1 MLDTAP
7 TPEDA
12 HHEIGPSS
20 FDKVALCPGSVALVR
35 TLPKSP
41 ERKDSPSAQGTRA
54 HSLLEHCLT
63 RQEYEASEYTGYSLT
78 PAKPE
83 HPDGDPL
90 FTADDTAAVT
100 TALQHV
106 EKLQKADSILFVE
119 RKLDLSIALPGLF
132 GRGDVAVY
140 HPTAQHLDAVDYK
153 HGVGVVVEA
162 GTRQLKGYA
171 LGWLRLLASEG
182 YHVRTIR
189 LWIIQPRAPHEDGPI
204 RHFDMDVLELL
215 DWVAELQGIIRAT
228 QDPNAPRIPGKKQCQ
243 FCEGAKQLKCKE
255 YVEQS
260 RQAALSPFGE
270 VCKPADILAMTPQEI
285 GRRLEELPLLL
296 DYAKN
301 VQAHADTQARAGV
314 MPVDA
319 AGAPYKWILG
329 RGGNRS
335 WAVSPAQAVAIVAE
349 RTGLNIS
356 LAACESPTQTEKL
369 LGVARFKEL
378 NAAYEKVAGSKLVA
392 KAPGKPK
399 LVKGDAPGDPVT
411 LDDVR
416 RANATAVFETEM

>member
-1 MLDTAP
+1 MLDTIPAQ
-7 TPEDA
+7 EAA

-20 FDKVALCPGSVALVR
+20 FDKVALCPGSVNLCRPIPR
-35 TLPKSP
+35 TP
-41 ERKDSPSAQGTRA
+41 EKKTDASAQGTRA
-54 HSLLEHCLT
+54 HSLLEHCLK
-63 RQEYEASEYTGYSLT
+63 RQEHDASEYTGYSLT
-78 PAKPE
+78 PALPP
-83 HPDGDPL
+83 HPDADPP

-100 TALQHV
+100 TALQHI
-106 EKLQKADSILFVE
+106 EKLNKPDSILFVE

-171 LGWLRLLASEG
+171 LGWLRLLAAEG

-189 LWIIQPRAPHEDGPI
+189 LWIIQPRAPHEQGPI

-215 DWVAELQGIIRAT
+215 DWVAELKTIIGNT

-243 FCEGAKQLKCKE
+243 FCEGAKQLKCRE

-270 VCKPADILAMTPQEI
+270 VCKPADVVAMTPQEI
-285 GRRLEELPLLL
+285 GRRLEELPLLF

-301 VQAHADTQARAGV
+301 VQQQADTQARAGV

-319 AGAPYKWILG
+319 NGTPWKWILG
-329 RGGNRS
+329 RGGNRA
-335 WAVSPAQAVAIVAE
+335 WAVSAAQAIAIIGE
-349 RTGLNIS
+349 RTGLNI
-356 LAACESPTQTEKL
+356 AKPDCESPTQTEKL
-369 LGVARFKEL
+369 LGKARFTEVL
-378 NAAYEKVAGSKLVA
+378 RTYEWSAGAQLVS

-399 LVKGDAPGDPVT
+399 LVKGDTEGEAIA

-416 RANATAVFETEM
+416 RAAATAVFEATE